1 MKNLLKISLFACLLL
16 ISNNIFAQKIAPN
29 AAKDVFTDDSKP
41 FSCARHHTHI
51 RHAQANASVGASGNA
66 NERTISQAFYALML
80 NYDVQQYHLNLNLE
94 RNSAF
99 ISGNVKFTAKV
110 QNTNFNT
117 FAFELHPN
125 FTVSSIVIGT
135 DTYTNITNNGEE
147 RSISLNAPLANNAIF
162 EAVVNYSGNAPV
174 DPNDQDRGFWLR
186 TSATWGNEV
195 AYTMSEPY
203 GNSDWMPVKQILED
217 KAETLKMYITT
228 DATNKV
234 ATQGKLMNTVAL
246 PSGKV
251 RYEYESNYAIAYYLI
266 SFAVS
271 NYDVYTVNAI
281 MPVTGQIVPIDNF
294 VYPTARVQFTPNMDA
309 LKPVLENY
317 SAKFGLYPFRNEK
330 YGQAQVPYS
339 YGALEN
345 QTISSLPRLDDDQTS
360 AHELTHQWFGDNVS
374 LKSFSHI
381 WLNEGF
387 ATYGEYVYR
396 EQKFGIASAKTLL
409 ASWKTSI
416 MSVPTGSV
424 YVLDSLSSTDIFNTR
439 LSYRKGGYLVH
450 MLRYLV
456 NNDAQFYQALANYS
470 TTYAGKFV
478 VTNDLKNSLETSTG
492 LQLTNFMAQWFRGQ
506 GFPTYNIEW
515 YYLNGELVVKSTQT
529 TSAPTITPF
538 FNMPF
543 ELGYNGVVYR
553 FDQTQ
558 PIQTFRIPVATTV
571 MAVTFD
577 PNQGILANG
586 VLSKIN
592 APGTTPPV
600 VVPPVVPPVT
610 VPPVAQDP
618 TTALDATLGEINIYP
633 NPTNNGQITIENGK
647 NLTLSFSVEIIDILG
662 RKVAE
667 KQMISGEN
675 IAFVLSK
682 GTYFAKINDG
692 KSVVVKKIMVQ

>member
-1 MKNLLKISLFACLLL
+1 MKNLLKIALVACFLF
-16 ISNNIFAQKIAPN
+16 ISDNIYAQKIVTN
-29 AAKDVFTDDSKP
+29 TAKDTFTDDSKP

-51 RHAQANASVGASGNA
+51 RQMQVNASGNA
-66 NERTISQAFYALML
+66 NERTISQPFYNLML
-80 NYDVQQYHLNLNLE
+80 QYDVQQYHLNLNLE
-94 RNSAF
+94 RNSAA

-125 FTVSSIVIGT
+125 FTVSSIVIGA
-135 DTYTNITNNGEE
+135 DTYTNIINNGEE
-147 RSISLNAPLANNAIF
+147 RSISLNMPLANNAIF

-174 DPNDQDRGFWLR
+174 DDNNSDRGFWLR
-186 TSATWGNEV
+186 TSGTWGNQ
-195 AYTMSEPY
+195 AAFTMSEPY

-234 ATQGKLMNTVAL
+234 ATQGKLMNTVTL
-246 PSGKV
+246 PTGKV
-251 RYEYESNYAIAYYLI
+251 RYEYESNYPIAYYLI
-266 SFAVS
+266 SFAVAQ
-271 NYDVYTVNAI
+271 YDIYTVNCV
-281 MPVTGQIVPIDNF
+281 MPGTGQIVPIDNF
-294 VYPTARVQFTPNMDA
+294 VYPGARVLFTSNMDA

-330 YGQAQVPYS
+330 YGQAQVPYA

-345 QTISSLPRLDDDQTS
+345 QTISSLPRLDDDQTA
-360 AHELTHQWFGDNVS
+360 AHELAHQWFGDNVS

-396 EQKFGIASAKTLL
+396 EQKFGIASAKSQL

-424 YVLDSLSSTDIFNTR
+424 YVQDSLNSDKIFDTR
-439 LSYRKGGYLVH
+439 LSYRKGAYLVH

-456 NNDAQFYQALANYS
+456 NDDAQFYQALANYS
-470 TTYAGKFV
+470 TNYAGKFV
-478 VTNDLKNSLETSTG
+478 ITNDLKNSLELSTG

-515 YYLNGELVVKSTQT
+515 YHENGELVVKSTQT
-529 TSAPTITPF
+529 TSAPSITPF

-571 MAVTFD
+571 TAVTFD
-577 PNQGILANG
+577 PNQGILAS
-586 VLSKIN
+586 VFLTKIN
-592 APGTTPPV
+592 TPAPPAPP
-600 VVPPVVPPVT
+600 
-610 VPPVAQDP
+610 QDP
-618 TTALDATLGEINIYP
+618 TTALDPASATAFGEIKIYP
-633 NPTNNGQITIENGK
+633 NPTNNGQVTIENSK
-647 NLTLSFSVEIIDILG
+647 NLSSNFSVEIVDVLG

-667 KQMISGEN
+667 KQMIAREN
-675 IAFVLSK
+675 ITLVLSK